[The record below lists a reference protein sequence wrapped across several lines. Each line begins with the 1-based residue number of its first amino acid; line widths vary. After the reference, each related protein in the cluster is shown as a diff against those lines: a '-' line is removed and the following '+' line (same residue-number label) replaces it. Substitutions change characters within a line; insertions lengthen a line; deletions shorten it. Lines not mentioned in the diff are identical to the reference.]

1 MKTEVISN
9 ITKDMEDSPNDYQL
23 NKLKESLI
31 INFEGVEFI
40 IKTDELTTKQQEELA
55 ENKNMIDSFISTKQV
70 EGCSERTIKYYKEI
84 IEKFVNNF
92 DKSIKQISTNEIR
105 NYLAN
110 YKENSSCGST
120 TIDNIRRV
128 LSSFFSW
135 LEDEDY
141 IIKSPVRRIHKI
153 KTTLVVKEVLID
165 ENLVRLRD
173 ECENIRDLSLI
184 ELLISTGMRVGEL
197 FNLNI
202 SSLNFEDRSCIV
214 LGKGNK
220 EREVYFDA
228 KTKLHLK
235 EYISKRN
242 DSNEALFVSM
252 REPHQRLSISGI
264 ELIIRTLGINSNINK
279 VHPHKFRRTLATM
292 AIDKDMPIEQVKKL
306 LGHVKIETTMNYA
319 LVNQSNV
326 KISHRRYIA

>member
-9 ITKDMEDSPNDYQL
+9 ITKDMKDSLTDYQL
-23 NKLKESLI
+23 NKLKKSLI
-31 INFEGVEFI
+31 INFKGVEFI
-40 IKTDELTTKQQEELA
+40 IKTDKLKHQEELY
-55 ENKNMIDSFISTKQV
+55 ENKKMIDSFISSKQV
-70 EGCSERTIKYYKEI
+70 EGCSERTIKYYREI
-84 IEKFVNNF
+84 IERFVNSF
-92 DKSIKQISTNEIR
+92 DKSIKQISTDEIR
-105 NYLAN
+105 NYLSK
-110 YKENSSCGST
+110 YKDKSSCESI

-153 KTTLVVKEVLID
+153 KTAVIVKEVLTD
-165 ENLVRLRD
+165 ENLEKLRD
-173 ECENIRDLSLI
+173 KCENIRDLSLI

-197 FNLNI
+197 ANLNI

-235 EYISKRN
+235 EYISKRK
-242 DSNEALFVSM
+242 DSNDALFVSM
-252 REPHQRLSISGI
+252 RQPHQRLTISGI

-292 AIDKDMPIEQVKKL
+292 AIDKGMPVEQVQKL

>member
-9 ITKDMEDSPNDYQL
+9 ITKDMEDSLTDYQL

-40 IKTDELTTKQQEELA
+40 IKTDELKHQEELD
-55 ENKNMIDSFISTKQV
+55 ENKNMIDSFISSKQV

-84 IEKFVNNF
+84 IEKFVNSF

-105 NYLAN
+105 NYLSN
-110 YKENSSCGST
+110 YKDNSSCGST

-153 KTTLVVKEVLID
+153 KTAVVVKEVLTD
-165 ENLVRLRD
+165 ENIERLRD

-197 FNLNI
+197 VNLNI
-202 SSLNFEDRSCIV
+202 NSLNFEDRSCIV

-242 DSNEALFVSM
+242 DSNDALFVSM

-292 AIDKDMPIEQVKKL
+292 AIDKGMPVEQVQKL

>member
-9 ITKDMEDSPNDYQL
+9 ITKDMEDSLTDYQL

-40 IKTDELTTKQQEELA
+40 IKTDELKHQEELD
-55 ENKNMIDSFISTKQV
+55 ENKNMIDSFISSKQV

-84 IEKFVNNF
+84 IEKFVNTF

-105 NYLAN
+105 NYLSN
-110 YKENSSCGST
+110 YKDNSSCGAT

-153 KTTLVVKEVLID
+153 KTAVVVKEVLTD
-165 ENLVRLRD
+165 ENLERLRD

-197 FNLNI
+197 VNLNI
-202 SSLNFEDRSCIV
+202 NSLNFEDRSCIV

-242 DSNEALFVSM
+242 DSNDALFVSM

-292 AIDKDMPIEQVKKL
+292 AIDKGMPVEQVQKL

>member
-9 ITKDMEDSPNDYQL
+9 ITKDMEDSLTDYQL

-31 INFEGVEFI
+31 INFEMVEFI
-40 IKTDELTTKQQEELA
+40 IKTDELKHQEELD
-55 ENKNMIDSFISTKQV
+55 ENKNMINSFISSKQV

-105 NYLAN
+105 SYLSN
-110 YKENSSCGST
+110 YKDNSSCGST

-153 KTTLVVKEVLID
+153 KTAVVVKEVLTD
-165 ENLVRLRD
+165 ENLERLRD

-197 FNLNI
+197 VNLNI

-242 DSNEALFVSM
+242 DSNDALFVSM
-252 REPHQRLSISGI
+252 KEPHQRLSISGI

-292 AIDKDMPIEQVKKL
+292 AINKGMPVEQVQKL

>member
-1 MKTEVISN
+1 MKMDVILN
-9 ITKDMEDSPNDYQL
+9 ITKDMEDSLTDYQL

-31 INFEGVEFI
+31 MNFERVEFI
-40 IKTDELTTKQQEELA
+40 VKTDELKHQEELD
-55 ENKNMIDSFISTKQV
+55 ENTSMIESFISSKQI
-70 EGCSERTIKYYKEI
+70 EGCSDRTIKYYKEI
-84 IEKFVNNF
+84 IDKFNDSF
-92 DKSIKQISTNEIR
+92 DKSIKKITTEDIR
-105 NYLAN
+105 SYLSN
-110 YKENSSCGST
+110 YKEMSTCGST

-141 IIKSPVRRIHKI
+141 IIKSPIRRIHRI
-153 KTTLVVKEVLID
+153 KTPTTVKEVLTD
-165 ENLVRLRD
+165 ENLEKLRD

-197 FNLNI
+197 VNLNI
-202 SSLNFEDRSCIV
+202 SNLNFEDRSCIV

-242 DSNEALFVSM
+242 DTNDALFVSL
-252 REPHQRLSISGI
+252 REPHQRLSISRI
-264 ELIIRTLGINSNINK
+264 ELIVRNLGVNTNINK

-292 AIDKDMPIEQVKKL
+292 AIDKGMPVEQVQKL
-306 LGHVKIETTMNYA
+306 LGHVKIETTMHYA
-319 LVNQSNV
+319 MVNQSNV

>member
-9 ITKDMEDSPNDYQL
+9 ITKDMEDSLTDYQL

-40 IKTDELTTKQQEELA
+40 IKTDELKHQEELD
-55 ENKNMIDSFISTKQV
+55 ENKNMIDSFISSKQV

-84 IEKFVNNF
+84 IEKFVNTF

-105 NYLAN
+105 IYLSN
-110 YKENSSCGST
+110 YKDNSSCGTT
-120 TIDNIRRV
+120 TIDNIRRL

-153 KTTLVVKEVLID
+153 KTAVVVKEVLTD
-165 ENLVRLRD
+165 ENLERLRD

-197 FNLNI
+197 VNLNI
-202 SSLNFEDRSCIV
+202 NSLNFEDRSCIV

-242 DSNEALFVSM
+242 DSNDALFVSV

-292 AIDKDMPIEQVKKL
+292 AIDKGMPVEQVQKL

>member
-1 MKTEVISN
+1 MKMDVILN
-9 ITKDMEDSPNDYQL
+9 ITKDMEDSLTDYQL

-31 INFEGVEFI
+31 MNFEKVEFI
-40 IKTDELTTKQQEELA
+40 IKTDELKHQEELD
-55 ENKNMIDSFISTKQV
+55 ENITMIESFISSKQI
-70 EGCSERTIKYYKEI
+70 EGCSDRTIKYYKEI
-84 IEKFVNNF
+84 IDKFNDSF
-92 DKSIKQISTNEIR
+92 DKSIKRISTEEIR
-105 NYLAN
+105 SYLSN
-110 YKENSSCGST
+110 YKEMSSCGST

-141 IIKSPVRRIHKI
+141 IIKSPIRRIHRI
-153 KTTLVVKEVLID
+153 KTPTTVKEVLTD
-165 ENLVRLRD
+165 ENLEKLRD

-197 FNLNI
+197 VNLNI
-202 SSLNFEDRSCIV
+202 SNLNFEDRSCIV

-242 DSNEALFVSM
+242 DNNDALFVSL

-264 ELIIRTLGINSNINK
+264 ELIVRNLGVNTNINK

-292 AIDKDMPIEQVKKL
+292 AIDKGMPVEQVQKL
-306 LGHVKIETTMNYA
+306 LGHVKIETTMHYA
-319 LVNQSNV
+319 MVNQSNV
-326 KISHRRYIA
+326 KLSHRRYIA

>member
-1 MKTEVISN
+1 MKTEVISS
-9 ITKDMEDSPNDYQL
+9 ITKDMEDSLTDYQL

-31 INFEGVEFI
+31 INFERVEFI
-40 IKTDELTTKQQEELA
+40 IKTDELEHQKELD
-55 ENKNMIDSFISTKQV
+55 ENKDMINSFISSKQV

-84 IEKFVNNF
+84 IEKFVNDF

-105 NYLAN
+105 NYLSE
-110 YKENSSCGST
+110 YKDNSSCGST

-141 IIKSPVRRIHKI
+141 IMKSPVRRIHKI
-153 KTTLVVKEVLID
+153 KTAVVVKEVLTD
-165 ENLVRLRD
+165 ENLERLRD
-173 ECENIRDLSLI
+173 ECENIRDLSLV

-197 FNLNI
+197 VNLNI
-202 SSLNFEDRSCIV
+202 NSINFEDRSCIV

-242 DSNEALFVSM
+242 DSNDALFVSM
-252 REPHQRLSISGI
+252 KEPHQRLSISGI

-292 AIDKDMPIEQVKKL
+292 AIDKGMPVEQVQKL
-306 LGHVKIETTMNYA
+306 LGHVKIETTMHYA

>member
-9 ITKDMEDSPNDYQL
+9 ITKDMEDSLTDYQL

-31 INFEGVEFI
+31 INFEMVEFI
-40 IKTDELTTKQQEELA
+40 IKTDELKHQEELD
-55 ENKNMIDSFISTKQV
+55 ENKNMINSFISSKQV

-105 NYLAN
+105 SYLSN
-110 YKENSSCGST
+110 YKDNSSCGST

-135 LEDEDY
+135 LEDEYY

-153 KTTLVVKEVLID
+153 KTAVVVKEVLTD
-165 ENLVRLRD
+165 ENLERLRD

-197 FNLNI
+197 VNLNI

-242 DSNEALFVSM
+242 DSNDALFVSM
-252 REPHQRLSISGI
+252 KEPHQRLSISGI

-292 AIDKDMPIEQVKKL
+292 AIDKGMPVEQVQKL

>member
-1 MKTEVISN
+1 MKMDVILN
-9 ITKDMEDSPNDYQL
+9 ITKDMEDSLTDYQL

-31 INFEGVEFI
+31 INFEKVEFI
-40 IKTDELTTKQQEELA
+40 MKTDELKHQEELD
-55 ENKNMIDSFISTKQV
+55 ENKIMIESFISSKQI
-70 EGCSERTIKYYKEI
+70 EGCSDRTIKYYKEI
-84 IEKFVNNF
+84 IDKFNDSF
-92 DKSIKQISTNEIR
+92 DKSIKKISTEEIR
-105 NYLAN
+105 SYLSN
-110 YKENSSCGST
+110 YKEMSTCGST

-141 IIKSPVRRIHKI
+141 IIKSPIRRIHRI
-153 KTTLVVKEVLID
+153 KTPTTVKEVLTD
-165 ENLVRLRD
+165 ENLEKLRD

-197 FNLNI
+197 VNLNI
-202 SSLNFEDRSCIV
+202 SNLNFEDRSCIV

-242 DSNEALFVSM
+242 DTNDALFVSL

-264 ELIIRTLGINSNINK
+264 ELIVRNIGINTNINK

-292 AIDKDMPIEQVKKL
+292 AIDKGMPVEQVQKL
-306 LGHVKIETTMNYA
+306 LGHVKIETTMHYA
-319 LVNQSNV
+319 MVNQSNV
-326 KISHRRYIA
+326 KISHRKFIA

>member
-9 ITKDMEDSPNDYQL
+9 IAKDMEDSLTDYQL

-40 IKTDELTTKQQEELA
+40 VKTDELKHREELE
-55 ENKNMIDSFISTKQV
+55 ENIKMINSFISSKHV

-92 DKSIKQISTNEIR
+92 DKSIKQISTDEIR
-105 NYLAN
+105 NYLSD
-110 YKENSSCGST
+110 YKDNSSCGST

-153 KTTLVVKEVLID
+153 KTTVVVKEVLTD
-165 ENLVRLRD
+165 ENLERLRD

-197 FNLNI
+197 VNLNI
-202 SSLNFEDRSCIV
+202 NSLNFEDRSCIV

-242 DSNEALFVSM
+242 DSNDALFVSM
-252 REPHQRLSISGI
+252 RKPHQRLSISGI
-264 ELIIRTLGINSNINK
+264 ELIIRTLGINSNISK

-292 AIDKDMPIEQVKKL
+292 AIDKGMPVEQVQKL
-306 LGHVKIETTMNYA
+306 LGHVKIETTMHYA

-326 KISHRRYIA
+326 KISHRRFIA

>member
-9 ITKDMEDSPNDYQL
+9 ITKDMEDSLTDYQL

-31 INFEGVEFI
+31 INFEMVEFI
-40 IKTDELTTKQQEELA
+40 IKTDELKHQEELD
-55 ENKNMIDSFISTKQV
+55 ENKNMINSFISSKQV

-105 NYLAN
+105 SYLSN
-110 YKENSSCGST
+110 YKDNSSCGST

-141 IIKSPVRRIHKI
+141 IIMSPVRRIHKI
-153 KTTLVVKEVLID
+153 KTAVVVKEVLTD
-165 ENLVRLRD
+165 ENLERLRD
-173 ECENIRDLSLI
+173 KCENIRDLSLI

-197 FNLNI
+197 VNLNI

-214 LGKGNK
+214 LGNGNK

-242 DSNEALFVSM
+242 DSNDALFVSM
-252 REPHQRLSISGI
+252 KEPHQRLSISGI

-292 AIDKDMPIEQVKKL
+292 AIDKGMPVEQVQKL

>member
-9 ITKDMEDSPNDYQL
+9 ITKDMEDSLTDYQL

-40 IKTDELTTKQQEELA
+40 IKTDELKHQEELD
-55 ENKNMIDSFISTKQV
+55 ENKKMIDSFISSKQV
-70 EGCSERTIKYYKEI
+70 EGCSGRTVKYYKEI
-84 IEKFVNNF
+84 IGKFVNNF

-105 NYLAN
+105 NYLSN

-153 KTTLVVKEVLID
+153 KTALVIKEVLTD
-165 ENLVRLRD
+165 ENLERLRD

-197 FNLNI
+197 VNLNI
-202 SSLNFEDRSCIV
+202 NSLNFEDRSCIV

-242 DSNEALFVSM
+242 DTNNALFVSM

-292 AIDKDMPIEQVKKL
+292 AIDKGMPVEQVQKL
-306 LGHVKIETTMNYA
+306 LGHVKIETTMHYA

-326 KISHRRYIA
+326 KISHRRFIA

>member
-9 ITKDMEDSPNDYQL
+9 ITKDMEDSLTDYQL

-31 INFEGVEFI
+31 INFEMVEFI
-40 IKTDELTTKQQEELA
+40 IKTDELKHQEELD
-55 ENKNMIDSFISTKQV
+55 ENKNMINSFISSKQV

-105 NYLAN
+105 SYLSN
-110 YKENSSCGST
+110 YKDNSSCGST

-153 KTTLVVKEVLID
+153 KTAVVVKEVLTN
-165 ENLVRLRD
+165 ENLERLRD

-197 FNLNI
+197 VNLNI

-242 DSNEALFVSM
+242 DSNDALFVSM
-252 REPHQRLSISGI
+252 KEPHQILSISGI

-292 AIDKDMPIEQVKKL
+292 AIDKGMPVEQVQKL

>member
-9 ITKDMEDSPNDYQL
+9 ITKDMEDSLTDYQL

-31 INFEGVEFI
+31 INFERLEFI
-40 IKTDELTTKQQEELA
+40 IKTDELKHQEELD
-55 ENKNMIDSFISTKQV
+55 ENKNMIESFISSKQV

-84 IEKFVNNF
+84 IEKFVNSF

-105 NYLAN
+105 NYLSN
-110 YKENSSCGST
+110 YKDNSSCGSI
-120 TIDNIRRV
+120 TIGNIRRV

-141 IIKSPVRRIHKI
+141 IIKSPIRRIHKI
-153 KTTLVVKEVLID
+153 KTAVVIKEVLTD
-165 ENLVRLRD
+165 ENLERLRD

-197 FNLNI
+197 VNLNI
-202 SSLNFEDRSCIV
+202 NSLNFEDRSCIV

-242 DSNEALFVSM
+242 DSNDALFVSM
-252 REPHQRLSISGI
+252 RKPHQRLSISGI
-264 ELIIRTLGINSNINK
+264 ELIIRTLGINSNISK

-292 AIDKDMPIEQVKKL
+292 AIDKGMPVEQVQKL
-306 LGHVKIETTMNYA
+306 LGHVKIETTMHYA

-326 KISHRRYIA
+326 KISHRRFIA

>member
-1 MKTEVISN
+1 MKTEVISS
-9 ITKDMEDSPNDYQL
+9 ITKDMKDSLTDYQL
-23 NKLKESLI
+23 DRLKESLI
-31 INFEGVEFI
+31 INFERVEFI
-40 IKTDELTTKQQEELA
+40 IKTDELKHKEELD
-55 ENKNMIDSFISTKQV
+55 ENKKIIDSFISSKQV
-70 EGCSERTIKYYKEI
+70 EGCSDRTIKYYREI
-84 IEKFVNNF
+84 IEKFSNSF
-92 DKSIKQISTNEIR
+92 DKSIKQLTTDEIR
-105 NYLAN
+105 TYLSD
-110 YKENSSCGST
+110 YKEDSSCGST

-153 KTTLVVKEVLID
+153 KTATIVKEVLTD
-165 ENLVRLRD
+165 ENLEKLRD
-173 ECENIRDLSLI
+173 ECANIRDLSLI

-197 FNLNI
+197 VNLNI
-202 SSLNFEDRSCIV
+202 NDLNFEDRSCIV

-235 EYISKRN
+235 EYIDKRN
-242 DSNEALFVSM
+242 DSNDALFVSM
-252 REPHQRLSISGI
+252 KEPHQRLSISGV
-264 ELIIRTLGINSNINK
+264 ELIVRTLGMNSNINK

-292 AIDKDMPIEQVKKL
+292 AIDKGMPVEQVQKL
-306 LGHVKIETTMNYA
+306 LGHVKIETTMHYA

-326 KISHRRYIA
+326 KISHRRFIA

>member
-9 ITKDMEDSPNDYQL
+9 ITKDMEDSLTDYQL

-31 INFEGVEFI
+31 INFEMVEFI
-40 IKTDELTTKQQEELA
+40 IKTDELKHQEELD
-55 ENKNMIDSFISTKQV
+55 ENKNMINSFISSKQV

-105 NYLAN
+105 SYLSN
-110 YKENSSCGST
+110 YKDNSSCGST

-153 KTTLVVKEVLID
+153 KTAVVVKEVLTD
-165 ENLVRLRD
+165 ENLERLRD

-197 FNLNI
+197 VNLNI

-242 DSNEALFVSM
+242 DSNDDLFVSM
-252 REPHQRLSISGI
+252 KEPHQRLSISGI

-292 AIDKDMPIEQVKKL
+292 AIDKGMPVEQVQKL

>member
-1 MKTEVISN
+1 MKMDVILN
-9 ITKDMEDSPNDYQL
+9 ITKDMEDSLTDYQL

-31 INFEGVEFI
+31 INFEKLDFI
-40 IKTDELTTKQQEELA
+40 MKTDDLKHQEELD
-55 ENKNMIDSFISTKQV
+55 ENTSMIESFISSKQI
-70 EGCSERTIKYYKEI
+70 EGCSDRTIKYYKEI
-84 IEKFVNNF
+84 IDKFNDSF
-92 DKSIKQISTNEIR
+92 DKSIKKITTEEIR
-105 NYLAN
+105 SYLSN
-110 YKENSSCGST
+110 YKEMSTCGST

-141 IIKSPVRRIHKI
+141 IIKSPIRRIHRI
-153 KTTLVVKEVLID
+153 KTPTTVKEVLTD
-165 ENLVRLRD
+165 ENLEKLRD

-197 FNLNI
+197 VNLNI
-202 SSLNFEDRSCIV
+202 SNLNFEDRSCIV

-235 EYISKRN
+235 EYISKRTDTN
-242 DSNEALFVSM
+242 DALFVSL

-264 ELIIRTLGINSNINK
+264 ELIVRNLGVNTNINK

-292 AIDKDMPIEQVKKL
+292 AIDKGMPVEQVQKL
-306 LGHVKIETTMNYA
+306 LGHVKIETTMHYA
-319 LVNQSNV
+319 MVNQSNV

>member
-9 ITKDMEDSPNDYQL
+9 ITKDMENSLTDYQL

-31 INFEGVEFI
+31 INFEGVEI
-40 IKTDELTTKQQEELA
+40 VIKTDELKHQEEID
-55 ENKNMIDSFISTKQV
+55 ENKTMIDSFISSKQV
-70 EGCSERTIKYYKEI
+70 EGCSKRTIKYYKEI

-105 NYLAN
+105 NYLSN
-110 YKENSSCGST
+110 YKDNSSCGST

-153 KTTLVVKEVLID
+153 KTAVVVKEVLTD
-165 ENLVRLRD
+165 ENLERLRD

-197 FNLNI
+197 VNLNI

-242 DSNEALFVSM
+242 DSNDALFVSM
-252 REPHQRLSISGI
+252 REPHQRLSVSGI
-264 ELIIRTLGINSNINK
+264 ELIIRTLGVNTNINK

-292 AIDKDMPIEQVKKL
+292 AIDKGMPVEQVQKL
-306 LGHVKIETTMNYA
+306 LGHVKIETTMHYA

-326 KISHRRYIA
+326 KISHRRFIA

>member
-1 MKTEVISN
+1 MKTEVITN
-9 ITKDMEDSPNDYQL
+9 ITKDMEDSLTDYQL

-31 INFEGVEFI
+31 INFERLEFI
-40 IKTDELTTKQQEELA
+40 IKTDELKHQEELN
-55 ENKNMIDSFISTKQV
+55 ENKNMIESFISSKQV

-84 IEKFVNNF
+84 IEKFVNSF

-105 NYLAN
+105 NYLSN
-110 YKENSSCGST
+110 YKDNSSCGSI

-141 IIKSPVRRIHKI
+141 IIKSPIRRIHKI
-153 KTTLVVKEVLID
+153 KTAVVVKEVLTD
-165 ENLVRLRD
+165 ENLEKLRD

-197 FNLNI
+197 VNLNI

-235 EYISKRN
+235 EYISKRD
-242 DSNEALFVSM
+242 DSNDALFVSM

-264 ELIIRTLGINSNINK
+264 ELIIRTLGINSNISK
-279 VHPHKFRRTLATM
+279 VYPHKFRRTLATM
-292 AIDKDMPIEQVKKL
+292 AIDKGMPVEQVQKL
-306 LGHVKIETTMNYA
+306 LGHVKIETTMHYV

-326 KISHRRYIA
+326 KISHRRFIA

>member
-9 ITKDMEDSPNDYQL
+9 ITKDMEDSLTDYQL

-40 IKTDELTTKQQEELA
+40 VKTDELKHREELE
-55 ENKNMIDSFISTKQV
+55 ENIKMINSFISSKHV

-92 DKSIKQISTNEIR
+92 DKSIKQISTDEIR
-105 NYLAN
+105 NYLSD
-110 YKENSSCGST
+110 YKDNGSCGST

-153 KTTLVVKEVLID
+153 KTAVVVKDVLTD
-165 ENLVRLRD
+165 ENLERLRD

-197 FNLNI
+197 VNLNI
-202 SSLNFEDRSCIV
+202 SSLNFEDRSCVV

-242 DSNEALFVSM
+242 DSNDALFVSM

-292 AIDKDMPIEQVKKL
+292 AIDKGMPVEQVQKL
-306 LGHVKIETTMNYA
+306 LGHVKIETTMHYA

-326 KISHRRYIA
+326 KISHRRFIA

>member
-9 ITKDMEDSPNDYQL
+9 ITKDMEDSLTDYQL

-40 IKTDELTTKQQEELA
+40 IKTDELKHQEELD
-55 ENKNMIDSFISTKQV
+55 ENKNMIDSFISSKQV

-84 IEKFVNNF
+84 IEKFVNTF

-105 NYLAN
+105 IYLSN
-110 YKENSSCGST
+110 YKDNSSCGTT
-120 TIDNIRRV
+120 TIDNIRRL

-153 KTTLVVKEVLID
+153 KTAVVVKEVLTD
-165 ENLVRLRD
+165 ENLERLRD

-197 FNLNI
+197 VNLNI
-202 SSLNFEDRSCIV
+202 NSLNFEDRSCIV

-242 DSNEALFVSM
+242 DSNDVLFVSV

-292 AIDKDMPIEQVKKL
+292 AIDKGMPVEQVQKL

>member
-1 MKTEVISN
+1 MKMDVILN
-9 ITKDMEDSPNDYQL
+9 ITKDMEDSLTDYQL

-31 INFEGVEFI
+31 MNFEKVEFI
-40 IKTDELTTKQQEELA
+40 IKTDELKHQEELD
-55 ENKNMIDSFISTKQV
+55 ENKSMIELFISSKQI
-70 EGCSERTIKYYKEI
+70 EGCSDRTIKYYKEI
-84 IEKFVNNF
+84 IDKFNDNF
-92 DKSIKQISTNEIR
+92 DKSIKNISTEEIR
-105 NYLAN
+105 NYLSN
-110 YKENSSCGST
+110 YKEMSACSST

-141 IIKSPVRRIHKI
+141 IIKSPIRRIRRI
-153 KTTLVVKEVLID
+153 KTPTTIKEVLTD
-165 ENLVRLRD
+165 ENLEKLRD
-173 ECENIRDLSLI
+173 ECENIRDLALI

-197 FNLNI
+197 VNLNI
-202 SSLNFEDRSCIV
+202 SNLNFEDRSCIV

-242 DSNEALFVSM
+242 DSNDALFVSL

-264 ELIIRTLGINSNINK
+264 ELIVRNLGVNTNINK

-292 AIDKDMPIEQVKKL
+292 AIDKGMPVEQVQKL
-306 LGHVKIETTMNYA
+306 LGHVKIETTMHYA
-319 LVNQSNV
+319 MVNQSNV

>member
-1 MKTEVISN
+1 MKMEVISS
-9 ITKDMEDSPNDYQL
+9 ITKDMKDSLTDYQL
-23 NKLKESLI
+23 DRLKESLI
-31 INFEGVEFI
+31 INFERVEFI
-40 IKTDELTTKQQEELA
+40 IKTDELKHKEELD
-55 ENKNMIDSFISTKQV
+55 ENKKIIDSFISSKQV
-70 EGCSERTIKYYKEI
+70 EGCSDRTIKYYREI
-84 IEKFVNNF
+84 IEKFSNSF
-92 DKSIKQISTNEIR
+92 DKSIKQLTTDEIR
-105 NYLAN
+105 IYLSN
-110 YKENSSCGST
+110 YKEDSSCSST

-153 KTTLVVKEVLID
+153 KTAKIVKEVLTD
-165 ENLVRLRD
+165 ENLEKLRD

-197 FNLNI
+197 VNLNI
-202 SSLNFEDRSCIV
+202 NDLNFEDRSCIV

-235 EYISKRN
+235 EYIDKRN
-242 DSNEALFVSM
+242 DSNDALFVSM
-252 REPHQRLSISGI
+252 KEPHQRLSISGV
-264 ELIIRTLGINSNINK
+264 ELIVRTLGMNSNINK

-292 AIDKDMPIEQVKKL
+292 AIDKGMPVEQVQKL
-306 LGHVKIETTMNYA
+306 LGHVKIETTMHYA

-326 KISHRRYIA
+326 KISHRRFIA

>member
-9 ITKDMEDSPNDYQL
+9 ITKDMEDSLTDYQL

-31 INFEGVEFI
+31 INFERLEFI
-40 IKTDELTTKQQEELA
+40 IKTDELKHQEELD
-55 ENKNMIDSFISTKQV
+55 ENKNMIESFISSKQV

-84 IEKFVNNF
+84 IEKFVNSF

-105 NYLAN
+105 NYLSN
-110 YKENSSCGST
+110 YKDNSSCGSI

-141 IIKSPVRRIHKI
+141 IIKSPIRRIHKI
-153 KTTLVVKEVLID
+153 KTAVVIKEVLTD
-165 ENLVRLRD
+165 ENLERLRD

-197 FNLNI
+197 VNLNI
-202 SSLNFEDRSCIV
+202 NSLNFEDRSCIV

-242 DSNEALFVSM
+242 DSNDALFVSM
-252 REPHQRLSISGI
+252 RKPHQRLSISGI
-264 ELIIRTLGINSNINK
+264 ELIIRTLGINSNISK

-292 AIDKDMPIEQVKKL
+292 AIDKGMPVEQVQKL
-306 LGHVKIETTMNYA
+306 LGHVKIETTMHYA

-326 KISHRRYIA
+326 KISHKRKG

>member
-9 ITKDMEDSPNDYQL
+9 ITKDMEDSLTDYQL

-40 IKTDELTTKQQEELA
+40 IKTDELKHQEELD
-55 ENKNMIDSFISTKQV
+55 ENKNMIDSFISSKQV

-84 IEKFVNNF
+84 IEKFVNSF
-92 DKSIKQISTNEIR
+92 DKSVKQISTNEIR
-105 NYLAN
+105 NYLSN
-110 YKENSSCGST
+110 YKDNSSCGST

-153 KTTLVVKEVLID
+153 KTAVVVKEVLTD
-165 ENLVRLRD
+165 ENLERLRD

-197 FNLNI
+197 VNLNI
-202 SSLNFEDRSCIV
+202 NSLNFEDRSCIV

-242 DSNEALFVSM
+242 DSNDALFVSM

-292 AIDKDMPIEQVKKL
+292 AIDKGMPVEQVQKL

>member
-1 MKTEVISN
+1 MKMDVILN
-9 ITKDMEDSPNDYQL
+9 ITKDMEDSLTDYQL

-31 INFEGVEFI
+31 MNFERVEFI
-40 IKTDELTTKQQEELA
+40 MKTDELKHQEELD
-55 ENKNMIDSFISTKQV
+55 ENKAMIESFISSKQI
-70 EGCSERTIKYYKEI
+70 EGCSDRTIKYYKEI
-84 IEKFVNNF
+84 IDKFNNSF
-92 DKSIKQISTNEIR
+92 DKSIKKITTEEIR
-105 NYLAN
+105 SYLSN
-110 YKENSSCGST
+110 YKEMSTCGST

-141 IIKSPVRRIHKI
+141 IIKSPIRRIHRI
-153 KTTLVVKEVLID
+153 KTPTTVKEVLTD
-165 ENLVRLRD
+165 ENLEKLRD

-197 FNLNI
+197 VNLNI
-202 SSLNFEDRSCIV
+202 SNLNFEDRSCIV

-242 DSNEALFVSM
+242 DNNDALFVSL

-264 ELIIRTLGINSNINK
+264 ELIVRNLGVNTNINK

-292 AIDKDMPIEQVKKL
+292 AIDKGMPVEQVQKL
-306 LGHVKIETTMNYA
+306 LGHVKIETTMHYA
-319 LVNQSNV
+319 MVNQSNV

>member
-9 ITKDMEDSPNDYQL
+9 ITKDMEDSLTDYQL

-31 INFEGVEFI
+31 INFEGVELI
-40 IKTDELTTKQQEELA
+40 IKTDELKHQEELD
-55 ENKNMIDSFISTKQV
+55 ENKNMIDSFISSKQV

-84 IEKFVNNF
+84 IEKFVNGF

-105 NYLAN
+105 NYLSN

-153 KTTLVVKEVLID
+153 KTAVVVKEVLTD
-165 ENLVRLRD
+165 ENLERLRD

-197 FNLNI
+197 VNLNI
-202 SSLNFEDRSCIV
+202 NSLNFEDRSCIV

-242 DSNEALFVSM
+242 DSNDALFVSM
-252 REPHQRLSISGI
+252 REPHPRLSISGI
-264 ELIIRTLGINSNINK
+264 ELIIRTLGINSNISK

-292 AIDKDMPIEQVKKL
+292 AIDKGMPVEQVQKL

>member
-9 ITKDMEDSPNDYQL
+9 ITKDMEDSLTDYQL

-31 INFEGVEFI
+31 INFESVEFI
-40 IKTDELTTKQQEELA
+40 IKTDELKHQEELD
-55 ENKNMIDSFISTKQV
+55 ENKRMIDSFISSKQV
-70 EGCSERTIKYYKEI
+70 EGCSDRTIKYYREI
-84 IEKFVNNF
+84 IERFIDNF
-92 DKSIKQISTNEIR
+92 DKSIKQISTDEIR
-105 NYLAN
+105 TYLSN
-110 YKENSSCGST
+110 YKDSSSCGST

-153 KTTLVVKEVLID
+153 KTATVVKEVLTD
-165 ENLVRLRD
+165 ENLERLRD

-197 FNLNI
+197 VNLNI
-202 SSLNFEDRSCIV
+202 SNLNFEERSCIV

-242 DSNEALFVSM
+242 DSNDALFVSL

-264 ELIIRTLGINSNINK
+264 ELIIRTLGINSNINN

-292 AIDKDMPIEQVKKL
+292 AIDKGMPVEQVQKL
-306 LGHVKIETTMNYA
+306 LGHVKIETTMHYA

-326 KISHRRYIA
+326 KISHRRFIA

>member
-1 MKTEVISN
+1 MKT
-9 ITKDMEDSPNDYQL
+9 ITKDMEDSLTDYQL

-40 IKTDELTTKQQEELA
+40 IKTDELKHQEELD
-55 ENKNMIDSFISTKQV
+55 ENKNMIDSFISSKQV

-84 IEKFVNNF
+84 IEKFVNSF
-92 DKSIKQISTNEIR
+92 DKSIKQISTSEIR
-105 NYLAN
+105 NYLSN
-110 YKENSSCGST
+110 YKDNSSCGST

-153 KTTLVVKEVLID
+153 KTAVVVKEVLTD
-165 ENLVRLRD
+165 ENLERLRD

-197 FNLNI
+197 VNLNI
-202 SSLNFEDRSCIV
+202 NSLNFEDRSCIV

-242 DSNEALFVSM
+242 DSNDALFVSM

-264 ELIIRTLGINSNINK
+264 ELIIRTLEINSNINK

-292 AIDKDMPIEQVKKL
+292 AIDKGMPVEQVQKL
-306 LGHVKIETTMNYA
+306 LGHVKIETRMNYA